1 MSGYLWW
8 VSLHACFIS
17 IELYIIWFGMSW
29 LISIFIY
36 FGISVYVCTCLF
48 CVCMCVHISMWRPA
62 ISLGC
67 LSSGSI
73 LLVFL
78 RYGFS
83 LEPEVLS
90 LSPRDPLI
98 PFSPALTLQA
108 NTNSPGFV
116 CIKIQLGFLFTVLTI
131 LFPRAFSLP
140 KQHSSFLLPVDWL
153 ENLLQGEKIFFS
165 VSGSTEETLNVRIR
179 FSAACDSRLL
189 ATWEIHQFANH
200 KPIDR
205 AQN

>member
-1 MSGYLWW
+1 MLAVASVTGAWNPCLKNKTKQNKTKQNKTKHHTH
-8 VSLHACFIS
+8 SLIDLF
-17 IELYIIWFGMSW
+17 L
-29 LISIFIY
+29 IY

-140 KQHSSFLLPVDWL
+140 KQHSSFLLPVD
-153 ENLLQGEKIFFS
+153 
-165 VSGSTEETLNVRIR
+165 
-179 FSAACDSRLL
+179 
-189 ATWEIHQFANH
+189 
-200 KPIDR
+200 
-205 AQN
+205 